1 MTSTEHI
8 NRIAAPEFW
17 RFVFIMAIALL
28 HFEEDLYNRV
38 HMIGEGGYLGVEFFF
53 LLSGFLIAMQYKAS
67 TDNYSPK
74 ANLMNR
80 IKSVF
85 PDYLIGI
92 ILMTILWACT
102 EASGVMD
109 VIKHVYHNRLQFIFA
124 WPFLKYGNL
133 EMRSLW
139 FITYWIVLYGII
151 SFFIQF
157 LSRGGRTVLVLGSA
171 LVFAYYAANH
181 GSLFCDPN
189 VSLFIEPRLL
199 RSAATMCIGI
209 GLYDMYE
216 QVGRIQLSK
225 LGYVLLSLF
234 EIFVVS
240 DCAFMMLFYSR
251 ELADFVVVLCMCIII
266 LFSFA
271 RKTWLSQMLDNNFS
285 RFLGR
290 LSMPIFVYHLIVI
303 YIIQYYLRPYMHGGI
318 AIYSVFVVLVIL
330 FSWGMG
336 ELTRRYFKPGLEKLV
351 ASLYRNE

>member
-1 MTSTEHI
+1 MSDVNR
-8 NRIAAPEFW
+8 NRIATPEFW

-38 HMIGEGGYLGVEFFF
+38 HLIGEGGYLGVEFFF

-67 TDNYSPK
+67 ADNYSPQ
-74 ANLMNR
+74 ANIFKR
-80 IKSVF
+80 IKSIF

-102 EASGVMD
+102 EASGAMD
-109 VIKHVYHNRLQFIFA
+109 VAKHIYHNRLQFIFA
-124 WPFLKYGNL
+124 WPFLKYGDL
-133 EMRSLW
+133 EMRSMW
-139 FITYWIVLYGII
+139 FITYWIVLYGILSYFI
-151 SFFIQF
+151 RFFN
-157 LSRGGRTVLVLGSA
+157 RGGRTALVLASILA
-171 LVFAYYAANH
+171 FAYYAMHH
-181 GSLFCDPN
+181 GCLYSDPN

-199 RSAATMCIGI
+199 RSAATMGIGI

-216 QVGRIQLSK
+216 QVQRIQLSK

-234 EIFVVS
+234 EVFVIC
-240 DCAFMMLFYSR
+240 DCAFMMLFQSR
-251 ELADFVVVLCMCIII
+251 GLADFVVVLCMCMII

-271 RKTWLSQMLDNNFS
+271 RKTWLSQLLDNNVS

-303 YIIQYYLRPYMHGGI
+303 YGIQHYLRPYLHGRI
-318 AIYSVFVVLVIL
+318 LLYSVFIMLVIL

-336 ELTRRYFKPGLEKLV
+336 ELTRRYVKPGLEKFV
-351 ASLYRNE
+351 ASLYKHE